1 MTPTSPPLSTL
12 RLHRP
17 AELLAG
23 IPSLLGFPPV
33 DSLVLMTFTV
43 AQELSLGVTMRA
55 DLPPPWDEPDLV
67 DQLCCAVVNNGPVAV
82 VMVVVGGARDDQD
95 ALPHRQLVETLAD
108 VLHDEGVPVAHALWA
123 ASVEQGAPWRCYVH
137 DFCHGQIPDPAF
149 SPLAAAAVAGGRRT
163 YSDRTELAAQ
173 LAPDPA
179 EALARREHLLANH
192 PPPTDDEAL
201 DRELSFV
208 HQTIEAAGDLTTHL
222 ADLDDERIARLGA
235 ALSDGRVRDE
245 CLALALTDRADAA
258 ERLWLALTKAL
269 PPPERAEPACLLA
282 VAAYLRGEGA
292 LTNVALEVA
301 MEADPVH
308 GLSAILQQALDLGT
322 SPGVLRKLLTQ
333 SITEGLTPREPHKT
347 SPPADSA
354 ERTDQRSRP
363 G

>member
-12 RLHRP
+12 RLSRP
-17 AELLAG
+17 ADLLAG

-33 DSLVLMTFTV
+33 DSLVLVTFTV
-43 AQELSLGVTMRA
+43 AQQLSVGVTMRA

-67 DQLCCAVVNNGPVAV
+67 DQLCCAVVNNAPAV
-82 VMVVVGGARDDQD
+82 VFMVVVGGARDDED
-95 ALPHRQLVETLAD
+95 ALPHRHLVETLAD
-108 VLHDEGVPVAHALWA
+108 VLQDEGVPVAHVIWA

-137 DFCHGQIPDPAF
+137 DSCHGQVPDPRF
-149 SPLAAAAVAGGRRT
+149 SPLATAAVAKGRRT
-163 YSDRTELAAQ
+163 YADRADLAAQ

-179 EALARREHLLANH
+179 EALARREELLANH
-192 PPPTDDEAL
+192 APPTDDEAL

-208 HQTIEAAGDLTTHL
+208 HETIEAAGDLTTHL

-258 ERLWLALTKAL
+258 QRLWLALTRAL

-282 VAAYLRGEGA
+282 VAAYLHGEGA

-301 MEADPVH
+301 MKADPDH
-308 GLSAILQQALDLGT
+308 ALSAILQEALDLGT
-322 SPGVLRKLLTQ
+322 SPDILRKLLTQ
-333 SITEGLTPREPHKT
+333 SITQGLTPREPRNT
-347 SPPADSA
+347 SPPAGAA
-354 ERTDQRSRP
+354 ERSQP
-363 G
+363 GSG